1 MAERPFESEQDL
13 TGPGIDELQ
22 ALLGRGT
29 EFEGKLAFEG
39 RVRIDGK
46 LTGQISGSGLLILGP
61 SAEIHA
67 DIEVETLIVRGGA
80 IWGQVRARRLVELY
94 APAQVHG
101 DIETAQL
108 YLDKGVAFEGRC
120 TMPQSQRPPAAGDDA
135 EAPISAPVPK
145 S

>member
-1 MAERPFESEQDL
+1 MSERAFEPEPDL
-13 TGPGIDELQ
+13 TGIDELQ

-46 LTGQISGSGLLILGP
+46 LTGQIAGNGLLILGP

-80 IWGQVRARRLVELY
+80 IWGQVRAQRLVELY

-120 TMPQSQRPPAAGDDA
+120 TMPQAKQASGADA
-135 EAPISAPVPK
+135 ESAESAPVPK
-145 S
+145 G